1 MITDWVSDLAGGIAG
16 DTVEKLI
23 LFMAG
28 WLVEIFTT
36 MLDFVGTWWLNIGA
50 PEMGAGSATERV
62 QMATTTFVGVAGII
76 GTAFAVLRI
85 ARGRRC

>member
-1 MITDWVSDLAGGIAG
+1 MDGLKNIVSGIAG

-23 LFMAG
+23 LFMAR

-50 PEMGAGSATERV
+50 PEMGTGSATEPGS
-62 QMATTTFVGVAGII
+62 A
-76 GTAFAVLRI
+76 AVEG
-85 ARGRRC
+85 RGGGP